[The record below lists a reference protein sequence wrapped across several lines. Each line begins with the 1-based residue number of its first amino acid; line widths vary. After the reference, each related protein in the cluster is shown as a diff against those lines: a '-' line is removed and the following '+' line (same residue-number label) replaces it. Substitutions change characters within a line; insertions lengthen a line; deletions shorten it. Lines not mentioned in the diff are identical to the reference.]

1 MVVEIRDL
9 KSPEERMGFVW
20 LPAFPK
26 QDTVLDFMGDKML
39 VQAVGMPH
47 LKMCDE
53 YITALNSGVHEH
65 EERTPIIFI
74 TRL

>member
-9 KSPEERMGFVW
+9 KNPEDRMGFVW
-20 LPAFPK
+20 LSAFPR

-39 VQAVGMPH
+39 VQAIGMPH
-47 LKMCDE
+47 LKMCDS
-53 YITALNSGVHEH
+53 YITALNSGVQEH

-74 TRL
+74 THL